1 MLGLEQRKGLAHGA
15 GAYAELTRQVAFI
28 GNGGTGFPL
37 PAGDAL
43 GQRIAQLQI
52 DRSRRELHA

>member
-1 MLGLEQRKGLAHGA
+1 MVPG
-15 GAYAELTRQVAFI
+15 YAELTRQVAFI